1 MAALRYRDEHNK
13 VGYLQKPKGSD
24 DYHQIL
30 DFLGA
35 SHIRSPEL
43 GPPAILA
50 TIDATPYTI
59 TEDSVRGQLQLA
71 DDGGIDDL
79 PIADIYSRMDN
90 LGYVTE
96 GKLTFYKNKF
106 SPQWR
111 FLVHTILHC
120 LSTKSG
126 SWDQFGSPIAVAL
139 ICLSDRRKFNCKL
152 FANMRLNFE
161 GKPMPLLAA
170 DAYLVDLTNLKTF
183 VCTPKKQIMAPI
195 APVFE
200 LWALSMPLPQ
210 GSSSF
215 PAGHTSGGAEDPI
228 TLTALS
234 SVVSSLV
241 QKQVK
246 AMEVKLKTKKR
257 KLVVSDSDKEDRG
270 EQDVD
275 LDALH
280 ALANAAVTVDS
291 TKSPGGASSNPA
303 ACSYDPTNDVPTDV
317 PSGVAPTGPSTV
329 SSWVVQYQRKRQRE
343 VLASAANYSDAAWD
357 IILARLQANP
367 DLSSTIFGVD
377 FPDDDFAAKMVALVN
392 SWRKELAEQRAQERR
407 DRPMTPAQLRQYMRT
422 YVKNQG
428 PAVYTTGWTMA
439 QVQKLSPEQLQE
451 EFDKIQRAVA
461 FTRGLKRDGSP
472 MTNASSKKLKTG
484 DVEVDVEAPSH
495 GVPQEVEVEAPSQDV
510 SREKVDAPSHSQ
522 NIPEA
527 QVEVPSQEATVEDV
541 EVPSNIASKAQQT
554 ASSLKKVGTKKKLL
568 GRKGVHTS
576 QSTIPIEEGDP
587 DAEHKLCIKY
597 ASDED
602 SASDCDT
609 PVHLYAVVDWE
620 LLPTG
625 LGSINA
631 IYRLPPQTLS
641 QVLYGALWEILN
653 IDFDRFTE
661 MYWLPEV
668 NDGSDF
674 WKNQH
679 TWSIQ
684 NWKLYSFSGVH
695 VLETVSGL
703 VIHMFVDKKY
713 PLTINLIE
721 RMLDHQLEIC
731 HGTVGN
737 ELTTAVQL
745 IAFLKKQISDSK
757 RPKVHENTDMCRS
770 FMCSSQDSSRLDV
783 AVKFIFL
790 SSRYVVPTGRV
801 VVPTGRYVVP
811 AGKVVKI
818 YLEWDPTIPDLQK
831 AVVGFC
837 EPCVLGK
844 QKRFLALGW
853 HLKEI
858 HVTWAYLE
866 KKRTRPRLYTKYL
879 EEPRIHSVETASP
892 V

>member
-1 MAALRYRDEHNK
+1 MAVLRYKDEHNK

-35 SHIRSPEL
+35 SNIRSPEL

-79 PIADIYSRMDN
+79 PIADIYSGMDN
-90 LGYVTE
+90 LGYVTK

-106 SPQWR
+106 ITQWR
-111 FLVHTILHC
+111 QQT
-120 LSTKSG
+120 
-126 SWDQFGSPIAVAL
+126 
-139 ICLSDRRKFNCKL
+139 SD
-152 FANMRLNFE
+152 
-161 GKPMPLLAA
+161 
-170 DAYLVDLTNLKTF
+170 
-183 VCTPKKQIMAPI
+183 PI
-195 APVFE
+195 APVYKHGQSSDPDITSFSQVQE
-200 LWALSMPLPQ
+200 TNDAPFTSTNVDDKPLG
-210 GSSSF
+210 GSFHAF
-215 PAGHTSGGAEDPI
+215 PPRSTQASPTGQTLGGAEDPI

-234 SVVSSLV
+234 SVVSTLV
-241 QKQVK
+241 QKVISLETKLKAHKKLFKDVVGKLVKQVK
-246 AMEVKLKTKKR
+246 AIEVKLKIKKR
-257 KLVVSDSDKEDRG
+257 KVVVSDSNKEDGG

-291 TKSPGGASSNPA
+291 TKSP
-303 ACSYDPTNDVPTDV
+303 VTDV
-317 PSGVAPTGPSTV
+317 PSGLLLLFRQPFLLVSQTIPTREVSIPLLLNQFLLGVGQQQLPPTKLLPSSPVKRCPKGKSDAMSQDFEMTKD
-329 SSWVVQYQRKRQRE
+329 QRKRQQE
-343 VLASAANYSDAAWD
+343 VLASAVNYSDAAWE

-367 DLSSTIFGVD
+367 NLSSTIFGVY
-377 FPDDDFAAKMVALVN
+377 FTDDFAAKMVAL
-392 SWRKELAEQRAQERR
+392 
-407 DRPMTPAQLRQYMRT
+407 
-422 YVKNQG
+422 NQG
-428 PAVYTTGWTMA
+428 HDVYTTGWTMA
-439 QVQKLSPEQLQE
+439 QVRKLSPEQLQE
-451 EFDKIQRAVA
+451 EFNKIQRVVA
-461 FTRGLKRDGSP
+461 FTRGLKRDGRP
-472 MTNASSKKLKTG
+472 MTTAFSKKLKTG
-484 DVEVDVEAPSH
+484 DVE
-495 GVPQEVEVEAPSQDV
+495 
-510 SREKVDAPSHSQ
+510 

-527 QVEVPSQEATVEDV
+527 QVEVHSQEATVKDV
-541 EVPSNIASKAQQT
+541 VVPSNIASKAQQT

-587 DAEHKLCIKY
+587 DAKHKLCIKY

-631 IYRLPPQTLS
+631 IYRLDNSRKYFTSLR
-641 QVLYGALWEILN
+641 EILHL
-653 IDFDRFTE
+653 ILMDS
-661 MYWLPEV
+661 PEV

-684 NWKLYSFSGVH
+684 SWKLYSFSGVH

-713 PLTINLIE
+713 PLSIQLIE

-731 HGTVGN
+731 HETVGN

-757 RPKVHENTDMCRS
+757 RPKVHEWVINSPCYHNKELASPEQTATAEVVPKSVAGSS
-770 FMCSSQDSSRLDV
+770 FPAASST
-783 AVKFIFL
+783 
-790 SSRYVVPTGRV
+790 YVVPTGRV

-811 AGKVVKI
+811 AGKVIIIVSPGRLNLVPTGRILSPGKVK
-818 YLEWDPTIPDLQK
+818 
-831 AVVGFC
+831 
-837 EPCVLGK
+837 
-844 QKRFLALGW
+844 
-853 HLKEI
+853 
-858 HVTWAYLE
+858 
-866 KKRTRPRLYTKYL
+866 
-879 EEPRIHSVETASP
+879 
-892 V
+892 

>member
-1 MAALRYRDEHNK
+1 
-13 VGYLQKPKGSD
+13 
-24 DYHQIL
+24 
-30 DFLGA
+30 
-35 SHIRSPEL
+35 
-43 GPPAILA
+43 
-50 TIDATPYTI
+50 
-59 TEDSVRGQLQLA
+59 
-71 DDGGIDDL
+71 
-79 PIADIYSRMDN
+79 
-90 LGYVTE
+90 
-96 GKLTFYKNKF
+96 
-106 SPQWR
+106 
-111 FLVHTILHC
+111 
-120 LSTKSG
+120 
-126 SWDQFGSPIAVAL
+126 
-139 ICLSDRRKFNCKL
+139 
-152 FANMRLNFE
+152 
-161 GKPMPLLAA
+161 
-170 DAYLVDLTNLKTF
+170 
-183 VCTPKKQIMAPI
+183 
-195 APVFE
+195 
-200 LWALSMPLPQ
+200 
-210 GSSSF
+210 
-215 PAGHTSGGAEDPI
+215 
-228 TLTALS
+228 
-234 SVVSSLV
+234 
-241 QKQVK
+241 
-246 AMEVKLKTKKR
+246 
-257 KLVVSDSDKEDRG
+257 
-270 EQDVD
+270 
-275 LDALH
+275 
-280 ALANAAVTVDS
+280 
-291 TKSPGGASSNPA
+291 
-303 ACSYDPTNDVPTDV
+303 
-317 PSGVAPTGPSTV
+317 
-329 SSWVVQYQRKRQRE
+329 
-343 VLASAANYSDAAWD
+343 
-357 IILARLQANP
+357 
-367 DLSSTIFGVD
+367 
-377 FPDDDFAAKMVALVN
+377 
-392 SWRKELAEQRAQERR
+392 
-407 DRPMTPAQLRQYMRT
+407 MRT

-439 QVQKLSPEQLQE
+439 QVRKLSPEQLQE
-451 EFDKIQRAVA
+451 EFDKIQRVVA

-472 MTNASSKKLKTG
+472 MTTAFSKKLKTG

-631 IYRLPPQTLS
+631 IYRLDNSRKYFTSLR
-641 QVLYGALWEILN
+641 EILHLVTRADLMM
-653 IDFDRFTE
+653 IYGRVMTFYQDKKAEGVGLWGDLKIL
-661 MYWLPEV
+661 MDSPKV

-757 RPKVHENTDMCRS
+757 RPKVHEWVINSPCYHNKELASPEQTATAEVVPKSVAGSS
-770 FMCSSQDSSRLDV
+770 FPAAFQRCCLLILLKVFSQDSSRLDV
-783 AVKFIFL
+783 AVKFIFQ

-811 AGKVVKI
+811 AGKVIIIVSPGRLSLVPTGRVLSPGRVK
-818 YLEWDPTIPDLQK
+818 
-831 AVVGFC
+831 
-837 EPCVLGK
+837 
-844 QKRFLALGW
+844 
-853 HLKEI
+853 
-858 HVTWAYLE
+858 
-866 KKRTRPRLYTKYL
+866 
-879 EEPRIHSVETASP
+879 
-892 V
+892 